1 MLDYS
6 ADNGQTWAVIAPYL
20 LGNTFSWQPGY
31 VPPMRREGMS
41 GIDFAPFIAA
51 AVLVWGPLAAGAF
64 LHGHL

>member
-1 MLDYS
+1 MTYD
-6 ADNGQTWAVIAPYL
+6 P
-20 LGNTFSWQPGY
+20 NTTNQPGY